1 MWKVKAG
8 VTVAIVVISLLV
20 LVITEASFANR
31 DMRGVAKAMAILGS
45 ILAVLIAFKALAFG
59 TDRD

>member
-1 MWKVKAG
+1 M
-8 VTVAIVVISLLV
+8 VISLLV